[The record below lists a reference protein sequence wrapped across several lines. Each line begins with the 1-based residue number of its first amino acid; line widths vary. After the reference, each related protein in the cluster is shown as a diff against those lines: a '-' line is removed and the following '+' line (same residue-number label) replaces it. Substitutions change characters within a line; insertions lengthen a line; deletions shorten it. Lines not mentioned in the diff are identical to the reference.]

1 MPYANLSQ
9 FGENPLVSGLGRL
22 FTVGMIVNYVADRL
36 KSQAA

>member
-1 MPYANLSQ
+1 MPYADLSQ
-9 FGENPLVSGLGRL
+9 FRGNPLVSELGRL